1 MYICI
6 FTRFDCQAGDL
17 GVGPHAKDFI
27 SRPGILQIP
36 LCAQLN
42 EYGTDRRAAAIDHSC
57 HRPFRHHSGRC
68 HSVNSATCA
77 YTWVSCTLLLA
88 FSLLLRIS

>member
-1 MYICI
+1 MYIYIYVYICVYMYICI

-42 EYGTDRRAAAIDHSC
+42 EYGTDRRAAAIDHSL
-57 HRPFRHHSGRC
+57 
-68 HSVNSATCA
+68 NSATGG
-77 YTWVSCTLLLA
+77 
-88 FSLLLRIS
+88 